1 MGGPGGDCG
10 VGTRYR
16 DRMSKSFPFRKTRW
30 TRLLWPMVRGTV
42 TAELGDGHIRVN
54 MGWIGG
60 ADIAITN
67 VARLSTMRWPWWGG
81 LGVRLG
87 RSMAAFTTAPGT
99 VAVIELIDTI
109 QVRAPLKWKAQRIIM
124 SVDDV
129 DGFLAAVAHERQVPV
144 GA

>member
-1 MGGPGGDCG
+1 M
-10 VGTRYR
+10 R
-16 DRMSKSFPFRKTRW
+16 FPFRKTRL

-42 TAELGDGHIRVN
+42 AAEVGDGNISVS

-60 ADIAITN
+60 AQIPISN

-87 RSMAAFTTAPGT
+87 RSMAAFTTASGQ
-99 VAVIELIDTI
+99 VAVIELVEPIR
-109 QVRAPLKWKAQRIIM
+109 VRAPLKWSAQRIIM

-129 DGFLAAVAHERQVPV
+129 EGFLAAVAHARQEAVSV
-144 GA
+144 